1 MESIPIIAYI
11 IDRNLSPQISD
22 AIAHS
27 PAVALRGPRQVGKTT
42 LALEVGQHYHALYLD
57 LESDQDRAKLAQPEL
72 YLADHQ
78 DKLVI
83 VDEVHRAPGLFPV
96 LRGLIDRGRR
106 AGRRSGQYL
115 LLGCASLDLFKQSG
129 ETLAGRIAYLE
140 LAPFNVLETR
150 TLPADDLWVR
160 GGFPESLL
168 AADAARSLRWRQDF
182 IRTYL
187 ERDIPQFGPWRI
199 AAETLRRFWAMLA
212 HHQGGLLN
220 TAQFARNLGV
230 DVKTVGSYLD
240 LLVDLLLVRRL
251 PPCHANLGKRLV
263 KSPKVYVRDSGLVHA
278 LLNISDKET
287 LLGHPVVGQ
296 SWVCFVVENLLVC
309 ASTKAQGYFY
319 RSSGG
324 AEIDL
329 LLSWPDGSLWAI
341 EIKRSLSPKLER
353 GFHAACTDL
362 APNRKFVVY
371 PGVERYRLAADI
383 EAISLEDMAME
394 LVTT

>member
-11 IDRNLSPQISD
+11 IDRNLSPQLSD
-22 AIAHS
+22 TIVHS
-27 PAVALRGPRQVGKTT
+27 PAVALLRPRQVGKTT

-251 PPCHANLGKRLV
+251 PPWHANLGKRLV